1 MYDLVLAVVGYCSV
15 RKNEKY
21 NIEKVRCLILV
32 CAYLWVMN
40 LVGLII
46 QILVLIDPTEL
57 ESIASWNVKMSLF
70 TSFLDFVVYIA
81 GAYFDKQLYDELRLN
96 YTQAEVNLAGRNN
109 PFFGGGGYGNQQA
122 QPSNNQGNIPPG
134 RSQGR
139 DLWSQPAPTVVD
151 KGFVPFQGEGH
162 RLGGPG

>member
-1 MYDLVLAVVGYCSV
+1 MYDLVLAAVGYCSV
-15 RKNEKY
+15 RKNETY

-70 TSFLDFVVYIA
+70 TSFL
-81 GAYFDKQLYDELRLN
+81 YFDKQLYDELRMN
-96 YTQAEVNLAGRNN
+96 YSPAAVNLVGRNN
-109 PFFGGGGYGNQQA
+109 PFFGGG
-122 QPSNNQGNIPPG
+122 
-134 RSQGR
+134 
-139 DLWSQPAPTVVD
+139 
-151 KGFVPFQGEGH
+151 
-162 RLGGPG
+162 